1 MAAITREQ
9 IKEIRTLTRRA
20 NRRIE
25 RATPGQ
31 RKALEYYIKKYTG
44 ATKFS
49 AATKGLTGEAAAK
62 KLADLNRFL
71 AGESS
76 TRRGWDR
83 LKQKNVENANK
94 KLRKQ
99 GYNLTDEELAE
110 LLEQIDTKNRN
121 DYYKAVN
128 LVEAAK
134 LEAIAKQEA
143 AEQEGEELE
152 AGTGWEGSSED
163 IAAAIAEK
171 VTYQEALA
179 KAIMARNKR
188 NKQNAKR

>member
-31 RKALEYYIKKYTG
+31 RRALEYYIKKYTG
-44 ATKFS
+44 TTKFS

-71 AGESS
+71 AGKSS
-76 TRRGWDR
+76 TRKGWDEIKR
-83 LKQKNVENANK
+83 QNVENANK

-99 GYNLTDEELAE
+99 GYDLTDDELAE

-134 LEAIAKQEA
+134 EKA
-143 AEQEGEELE
+143 GE
-152 AGTGWEGSSED
+152 GWEGSEEE
-163 IAAAIAEK
+163 ITEAISQK
-171 VTYQEALA
+171 VTYQKALE
-179 KAIMARNKR
+179 KAIRARNRRNKR
-188 NKQNAKR
+188 NAKR

>member
-31 RKALEYYIKKYTG
+31 RRALEYYIKKYTG
-44 ATKFS
+44 STKFS

-71 AGESS
+71 AGEST
-76 TRRGWDR
+76 TRKGWDR
-83 LKQKNVENANK
+83 IKAENVRHANE
-94 KLRKQ
+94 KLNKQ

-134 LEAIAKQEA
+134 EKKGKRWKGSDKEITEAISQ
-143 AEQEGEELE
+143 
-152 AGTGWEGSSED
+152 
-163 IAAAIAEK
+163 K
-171 VTYQEALA
+171 VTYQQALERA
-179 KAIMARNKR
+179 LRARDKRKKRNKR
-188 NKQNAKR
+188 NAKR

>member
-31 RKALEYYIKKYTG
+31 RRALEYYIKKYTG
-44 ATKFS
+44 TTKFS

-76 TRRGWDR
+76 TRKGWDR
-83 LKQKNVENANK
+83 IKRENVKHANETLKDQD
-94 KLRKQ
+94 
-99 GYNLTDEELAE
+99 YNLTDEELAE
-110 LLEQIDTKNRN
+110 ILEQVDTKNRN
-121 DYYKAVN
+121 DYYRAVN

-134 LEAIAKQEA
+134 EK
-143 AEQEGEELE
+143 
-152 AGTGWEGSSED
+152 AGKKWEGSDEE
-163 IAAAIAEK
+163 ITAAIIQK
-171 VTYQEALA
+171 VSYQKALKMAIRA
-179 KAIMARNKR
+179 KNRRKKR
-188 NKQNAKR
+188 NAKRKL